1 MKRST
6 TFGIASLV
14 LAVAWFFT
22 VVSIG
27 PAGVIGIVL
36 GAVAAMLGVLA
47 AMQGNV
53 RWIVIPLVIVAMT
66 VLLLVSGA
74 EAT

>member
-6 TFGIASLV
+6 KFGVASLV
-14 LAVAWFFT
+14 LAVPWFFT

-27 PAGVIGIVL
+27 PAGLVGIVL
-36 GAVAAMLGVLA
+36 GAVAAVLGVLA

-53 RWIVIPLVIVAMT
+53 RWIVIPLVIVALT
-66 VLLLVSGA
+66 VLLIVMGT
-74 EAT
+74 EQ